1 MFVNILIRRE
11 QLDKNI
17 KKEIRMQ
24 KNYQSIQFYRISQ
37 LQERFNISRSS
48 IWSWCKQGKFPKP
61 IKLGENCTAW
71 NAEDINKWVEQKIN
85 ISSQEEN

>member
-11 QLDKNI
+11 QTYKNFNE
-17 KKEIRMQ
+17 EINM
-24 KNYQSIQFYRISQ
+24 KIDYQSINFYRVSQ
-37 LQERFNISRSS
+37 LQERLKISRST

-71 NAEDINKWVEQKIN
+71 NSKDIDKWLEQKIN
-85 ISSQEEN
+85 ASAEGGQ